1 MTVMRRVF
9 TIALLCAT
17 LSSFSNIRLP
27 NIISSNMV
35 LQQQSNVK
43 LWGAAD
49 PNEKISIVTSWG
61 NKAYQAVATNNA
73 RWEVIVETPA
83 AGGPFTITLKGKNTI
98 VLNNILIGEVW
109 VCSGQSNMEMSGMG
123 GLKDI
128 KDELPVANN
137 PNIRFFHIPKTT
149 SLHPQDNCAGEWT
162 TCDSNTIKSFS
173 AVGYF
178 FGKRLNSQLNIPV
191 GLVNA
196 SWGGT
201 AAEIW
206 TPDSIINADPVLKQA
221 ATKISIPGG
230 RPYIPGYAFNGMI
243 APITNY
249 AIAGAIWYQ
258 GENNT
263 GTAKTYTKLLSAMID
278 SWRSLWKKDF
288 PFYLVQ
294 IAPYKYGIKNSGALL
309 REAQTQVASHHPNTG
324 MVVITDLVADTND
337 VHPTNKKD
345 VGLRLANL
353 ALGETYHKEGFAY
366 KSPAFKSMGI
376 KGNKAI
382 VTLDNAGRGLEI
394 KGKAATEFVI
404 AGEDHV
410 FYPAEVSIKNNTLIV
425 SSKEVKVP
433 VAVRFGFR
441 NTAVGNVFSKEGL
454 PLAPFRTDN
463 WEVETK

>member
-9 TIALLCAT
+9 TVALLCAT

-35 LQQQSNVK
+35 LQQQSKVK

-49 PNEKISIVTSWG
+49 PNEKIAITTSWD
-61 NKAYQAVATNNA
+61 NKAYEVIPTNNA
-73 RWEVIVETPA
+73 RWEVLIETPA

-109 VCSGQSNMEMSGMG
+109 VCSGQSNMEMNGMG

-128 KDELPVANN
+128 KDELPVAYN

-162 TCDSNTIKSFS
+162 ICDSNTVRSFS

-178 FGKRLNSQLNIPV
+178 FGKRLNNNLNIPI

-263 GTAKTYTKLLSAMID
+263 GTARTYAKLLSTMID
-278 SWRSLWKKDF
+278 SWRTLWKKDF

-309 REAQTQVASHHPNTG
+309 REAQTQVADHHPNTG

-345 VGLRLANL
+345 VGLRLGNL
-353 ALGETYHKEGFAY
+353 ALAETYHKEGFAY
-366 KSPAFKSMGI
+366 KSPAFKSLSI

-382 VTLDNAGRGLEI
+382 VTLDNAVQI
-394 KGKAATEFVI
+394 KGKTATEFVI

-410 FYPAEVSIKNNTLIV
+410 FYPAEVSIKNNTLTV

-454 PLAPFRTDN
+454 PLAPFRTDS
-463 WEVETK
+463 WEVDMK